1 MFFRIKM
8 CTQVNMKDFITVH
21 HEMAHVQ
28 YFLNYKKQPKVYRD
42 GANPGISIKFIQI
55 IYYNKMHTKLFSVFK
70 GFHEA
75 LSEAISLSVSTPK
88 HLQTLGLILNSV
100 DDIPHNI
107 NYLFGLA
114 MDKLTFLPFSLALD
128 LWRWDI
134 FKGTTHKERYNC
146 HWWDLR

>member
-1 MFFRIKM
+1 MFYI
-8 CTQVNMKDFITVH
+8 
-21 HEMAHVQ
+21 
-28 YFLNYKKQPKVYRD
+28 
-42 GANPGISIKFIQI
+42 
-55 IYYNKMHTKLFSVFK
+55 

-75 LSEAISLSVSTPK
+75 ISEAISLSISTPK

-134 FKGTTHKERYNC
+134 FRGATHKERYNC
-146 HWWDLR
+146 HWWDLRYLNQFYLILQIA

>member
-1 MFFRIKM
+1 MTVFTAL
-8 CTQVNMKDFITVH
+8 CTRYISLHSTVYTVYPLSCAVQITTSRCWTV
-21 HEMAHVQ
+21 
-28 YFLNYKKQPKVYRD
+28 
-42 GANPGISIKFIQI
+42 
-55 IYYNKMHTKLFSVFK
+55 T